1 MDVRPALPVD
11 YAGISE
17 LALANHRSNLSSVEL
32 QNGFLSAKFTMEE
45 IADMAHD
52 LGIIVARSSDRIVG
66 FVCASRREWY
76 GQPPMAKRMWTV
88 FAHTVFHGR
97 PLNEQDVFIYGPV
110 CIDVHYRGQ
119 GLLQALYGVLNR
131 ELCARYEAGMCFV
144 AEENQRSLRAHTNGL
159 GMTDVG
165 HFIHN
170 ESRYHA
176 LAFHVA
182 EPM

>member
-1 MDVRPALPVD
+1 MDVRRALPIDYHGICELVD
-11 YAGISE
+11 
-17 LALANHRSNLSSVEL
+17 ANYKLNLSSVEL
-32 QNGFLSAKFTMEE
+32 QNGFLSARFTSEE
-45 IADMAHD
+45 IDEMAQD

-66 FVCASRREWY
+66 FVCASRREWH

-88 FAHTVFHGR
+88 FAHTLFHGR

-110 CIDVHYRGQ
+110 CIDVQYRGQ
-119 GLLQALYGVLNR
+119 GLLQALYGALNC
-131 ELCARYEAGMCFV
+131 ELCAQYEAGMCFV

-176 LAFHVA
+176 LAFRVA
-182 EPM
+182 EPI